1 MFQFAIPV
9 SMGVTIQRSRPWWRA
24 AITADE
30 FDTRQVLDTKWWAW
44 MDSNQRPRS
53 YQDPSR
59 QYPVLS
65 LARSSSLTNLDSPTN
80 FVAITAPNTAWSLSL
95 YDHAAKGLW

>member
-1 MFQFAIPV
+1 
-9 SMGVTIQRSRPWWRA
+9 
-24 AITADE
+24 
-30 FDTRQVLDTKWWAW
+30 

-65 LARSSSLTNLDSPTN
+65 LARSSSLTNLDSPIN
-80 FVAITAPNTAWSLSL
+80 FVGSAAPNTEVSLSRHD
-95 YDHAAKGLW
+95 YAAKG